1 MKKTKAQENTMI
13 TKFEYDTLYD
23 LYKNEC
29 EVNKNLEHKLSQE
42 IRENEELRTS
52 LVAINRIIDI
62 KLH

>member
-1 MKKTKAQENTMI
+1 MEKKVQENI
-13 TKFEYDTLYD
+13 ENAKCEYDYEY